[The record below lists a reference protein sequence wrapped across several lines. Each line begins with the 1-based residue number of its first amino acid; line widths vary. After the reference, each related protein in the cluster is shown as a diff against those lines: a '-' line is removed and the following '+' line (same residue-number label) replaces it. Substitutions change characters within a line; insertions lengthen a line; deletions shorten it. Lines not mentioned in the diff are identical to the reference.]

1 MATITYSGT
10 SSGSQGL
17 TAGSLSFT
25 TAGTWTLNTDSDI
38 VTTVYLWGGGGGNH
52 NRTGYSYGSGGAGG
66 YTKGN
71 ITLLANST
79 YKLVVGGGGHG
90 DGQTQS
96 NATGGGGKGGA
107 TGATKAGGGGG
118 YTGLFLTS
126 ITQANAKAIAGG
138 GGVTFPA
145 TQSASSDV
153 NTLDDYEEGTWTPA
167 LGGTATYTTQVATY
181 TKIGRQVHIRFRL
194 KVNALG
200 TGSTTTVSGLP
211 FTVAADAYSGSVS
224 FFESAAVNAYWVGC
238 YAVASGTSVK
248 FTIQAGLDGSV
259 LNEAA
264 VWGNSTDIIGDVT
277 YFV

>member
-10 SSGSQGL
+10 SSGSQDL

-79 YKLVVGGGGHG
+79 YNLVVGGGGHG

-107 TGATKAGGGGG
+107 TGANKAGGGGG

-138 GGVTFPA
+138 GGGYYGGGGGSESGPGPGGGGSGYTGGL
-145 TQSASSDV
+145 TSASMTNGSNGSDTLISSPNPDSTRP
-153 NTLDDYEEGTWTPA
+153 NTTAGSPGATLGATGYPGAFKFVYVSSTPIGKTRTAPQA
-167 LGGTATYTTQVATY
+167 L
-181 TKIGRQVHIRFRL
+181 KR
-194 KVNALG
+194 
-200 TGSTTTVSGLP
+200 
-211 FTVAADAYSGSVS
+211 
-224 FFESAAVNAYWVGC
+224 AAV
-238 YAVASGTSVK
+238 
-248 FTIQAGLDGSV
+248 F
-259 LNEAA
+259 
-264 VWGNSTDIIGDVT
+264 
-277 YFV
+277 